1 MPGEFF
7 FRAVARAWFYN
18 KKVPASINNRDQQLW
33 QCQCRSAGRGRP
45 SASRNYCS
53 PSAGESAAAAT
64 SSRSEKQQG
73 FFFSVFFGGR
83 DRREGVRGTSYVF
96 AVAAAATAG
105 CLGAAGLYV
114 VLADAGQE
122 VGSGTLLAADS
133 QDPLQKKKKKIVI
146 LGTGWGGI
154 SFLKTLDCK
163 LFDVQIV
170 SPRNYFVFTPLLPSV
185 TVGTVEARSVT
196 EPIRRIIR
204 KKDAEFHEAECI
216 KIDPENKQVICKDVS
231 ELDFERKPEFAL
243 DYDYLVIAVGAT
255 SNTFGT
261 KGVDEYCRFLK
272 DVEDAEKIREQ
283 VVDIFETASL
293 PHLSPEVRR
302 NLLSFVVVGGGP
314 TGVEFSAELHDLV
327 HEDLLCLYPHLKDNV
342 TITLV
347 QSGDHILNTFDKRI
361 SQFAEKKFQRDGVHV
376 KIGCRVLEVTNKHI
390 RFKSKDTG
398 QLVDVPYGM
407 IVWST
412 GIRTRPV
419 ITDFMK
425 QIRQENRRVLAT
437 DEWLRVKNCEGVYAL
452 GDCASVE
459 QRKIVEDIAD
469 LFKLA
474 DKDNDGYLSAAEFVS
489 TMEGVRVRYP
499 QIDLYMNHNHM
510 KGVIGLLDE
519 AMNAGDQGTTKLD
532 LEHFSAAISKVDSL
546 MKCMPATAQV
556 AAQQGTYLARSFNHF
571 AQGKPAEGPLRIREQ
586 GHHRFH
592 PFCYKHLG
600 SFAPLGGETAAAEL
614 PGDWVSIGRSTMWLW
629 YSVYASEQVS
639 WRTRALVMFDWTKRF
654 IFGRDSSRM

>member
-1 MPGEFF
+1 MPGDIF
-7 FRAVARAWFYN
+7 FRAVARSWFYN

-64 SSRSEKQQG
+64 SLRSEKQQG
-73 FFFSVFFGGR
+73 FFFRVLFGGR
-83 DRREGVRGTSYVF
+83 DRRGVRGTSYVF

-133 QDPLQKKKKKIVI
+133 QDPLQKKKKKVVS

-261 KGVDEYCRFLK
+261 KGVDEYCHFLK

-283 VVDIFETASL
+283 IVDIFETASL
-293 PHLSPEVRR
+293 PHLSPEVRYILKSR
-302 NLLSFVVVGGGP
+302 PRTPLAPSVRFQSAGSRLLCMSDFPTYLPVQQFGCLGRRFARERVALTKPSWARFSLSSSHSFVEGGLISSSP
-314 TGVEFSAELHDLV
+314 EFF
-327 HEDLLCLYPHLKDNV
+327 Y
-342 TITLV
+342 
-347 QSGDHILNTFDKRI
+347 
-361 SQFAEKKFQRDGVHV
+361 
-376 KIGCRVLEVTNKHI
+376 
-390 RFKSKDTG
+390 
-398 QLVDVPYGM
+398 
-407 IVWST
+407 
-412 GIRTRPV
+412 
-419 ITDFMK
+419 
-425 QIRQENRRVLAT
+425 
-437 DEWLRVKNCEGVYAL
+437 
-452 GDCASVE
+452 
-459 QRKIVEDIAD
+459 
-469 LFKLA
+469 
-474 DKDNDGYLSAAEFVS
+474 
-489 TMEGVRVRYP
+489 
-499 QIDLYMNHNHM
+499 
-510 KGVIGLLDE
+510 
-519 AMNAGDQGTTKLD
+519 
-532 LEHFSAAISKVDSL
+532 
-546 MKCMPATAQV
+546 
-556 AAQQGTYLARSFNHF
+556 
-571 AQGKPAEGPLRIREQ
+571 
-586 GHHRFH
+586 
-592 PFCYKHLG
+592 
-600 SFAPLGGETAAAEL
+600 
-614 PGDWVSIGRSTMWLW
+614 
-629 YSVYASEQVS
+629 
-639 WRTRALVMFDWTKRF
+639 
-654 IFGRDSSRM
+654 

>member
-1 MPGEFF
+1 MAGEFF

-33 QCQCRSAGRGRP
+33 QCPCRSAGRGRP

-53 PSAGESAAAAT
+53 PSAGESAAAPT

-73 FFFSVFFGGR
+73 FFSRVLFGGR
-83 DRREGVRGTSYVF
+83 DRRGVRGTSYVV

-133 QDPLQKKKKKIVI
+133 QDPLQKKKKIVI

-261 KGVDEYCRFLK
+261 KGVDEYCHFLK

-283 VVDIFETASL
+283 IVDIFETASL

-361 SQFAEKKFQRDGVHV
+361 SQFAEKKFQRDRVHV

-390 RFKSKDTG
+390 RFKSKETG

-412 GIRTRPV
+412 GKWLICCSGILNVRTSCSV
-419 ITDFMK
+419 K
-425 QIRQENRRVLAT
+425 QHNQNVTIFNR
-437 DEWLRVKNCEGVYAL
+437 
-452 GDCASVE
+452 
-459 QRKIVEDIAD
+459 
-469 LFKLA
+469 
-474 DKDNDGYLSAAEFVS
+474 
-489 TMEGVRVRYP
+489 
-499 QIDLYMNHNHM
+499 
-510 KGVIGLLDE
+510 
-519 AMNAGDQGTTKLD
+519 
-532 LEHFSAAISKVDSL
+532 
-546 MKCMPATAQV
+546 
-556 AAQQGTYLARSFNHF
+556 
-571 AQGKPAEGPLRIREQ
+571 
-586 GHHRFH
+586 
-592 PFCYKHLG
+592 
-600 SFAPLGGETAAAEL
+600 
-614 PGDWVSIGRSTMWLW
+614 
-629 YSVYASEQVS
+629 
-639 WRTRALVMFDWTKRF
+639 
-654 IFGRDSSRM
+654 